1 MFIKLQKH
9 ALQGWLLIALLL
21 GVCATSAV
29 EQRQPEPVTLKVLLL
44 PYLSFA
50 PFFIAEE
57 EGYFAEQGLQI
68 EFVRMDRNAPA
79 TPPLA
84 QGDLDVVAG
93 VVTINTLNAIAHG
106 TNIKYVA
113 DKGYFDATGCGTYV
127 TIMARR
133 SLIEAGELDSPSQMQ
148 GRRIAVSP
156 AGAAEYL
163 VETVLDSAGLTINDI
178 EMVKIPTSA
187 RSEALGDG
195 SLDLAFMSEPWNTR
209 TVATGNADIWMPG
222 AQVLPD
228 FQWAFI
234 LYGPNLLDENPD
246 AGRRFMIAY
255 LKAVRQ
261 YNQGKTERNLEILA
275 EHTGLDRELLKKACW
290 PALRDD
296 GQINVQGVLD
306 FQAWAV
312 ERGYLDSPVTE
323 EQFWDPSFVEYA
335 NEVLDTS
342 SK

>member
-1 MFIKLQKH
+1 MFINLQKC
-9 ALQGWLLIALLL
+9 ALRGWLLTALLFGACAPS
-21 GVCATSAV
+21 GV
-29 EQRQPEPVTLKVLLL
+29 EQPEPLTLKVLLL

-79 TPPLA
+79 APPLA

-113 DKGYFDATGCGTYV
+113 DKGYLDATGCGTY
-127 TIMARR
+127 TAIMARQ
-133 SLIEAGELDSPSQMQ
+133 SLMETGELGGPNQMQ

-195 SLDLAFMSEPWNTR
+195 TLDLAFAAEPETTR
-209 TVATGNADIWMPG
+209 IVETGNAGIWMPG

-246 AGRRFMIAY
+246 AGRQFMIAY

-312 ERGYLDSPVTE
+312 EKGYLDSPVTAD
-323 EQFWDPSFVEYA
+323 QFWDPSFVEYA
-335 NEVLDTS
+335 NQVLGTPS
-342 SK
+342 Q